1 MKIELFISDKD
12 NNSIKYTE
20 RIYNTLVTSYIQFL
34 SHSEIILVYI
44 FPKSNNYSITDTML
58 SSYFQIRAKFHP
70 YIRDRS
76 KVSSWCKT
84 QLKRLASWRLAKE
97 RKIIHRQESASW
109 RSRID
114 LETYRSLSGNNRW
127 ERWQRLRKDPTSRRF
142 CSPPLSSLCFYT
154 ISSTLLFYNAFD
166 DFSVHVIRRSGKPI
180 IEIYRLLVIG
190 KARVT
195 QKFQTRTQAG

>member
-34 SHSEIILVYI
+34 SHSEMILVYI

-97 RKIIHRQESASW
+97 RKIIHLKRARADVRESILKLIGVYRVITGERDDRDSA
-109 RSRID
+109 RI
-114 LETYRSLSGNNRW
+114 RHRAGFVR
-127 ERWQRLRKDPTSRRF
+127 
-142 CSPPLSSLCFYT
+142 PLSHPSVSTQSRQLCYFITLST
-154 ISSTLLFYNAFD
+154 IFRYM
-166 DFSVHVIRRSGKPI
+166 
-180 IEIYRLLVIG
+180 
-190 KARVT
+190 
-195 QKFQTRTQAG
+195 